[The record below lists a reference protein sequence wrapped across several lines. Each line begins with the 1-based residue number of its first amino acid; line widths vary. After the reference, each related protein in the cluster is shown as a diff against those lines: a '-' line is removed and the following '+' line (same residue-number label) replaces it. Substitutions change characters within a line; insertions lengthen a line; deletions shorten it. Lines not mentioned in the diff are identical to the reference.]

1 VVVLVVLS
9 LSIISLDLNSRTHSV
24 TSGVKSVA
32 NGVFSPLRHA
42 VTDILSPMGDF
53 FAGAVHYGSLQSENL
68 KLQAA
73 LGNLR
78 QQQAE
83 NAFEKNQ
90 LNQLRQL
97 MALKN
102 LPSINQLPTVTALTQ
117 EVDSSNFTMTITID
131 KGRSDGVDVGMPVV
145 GAGGLVGQVIQS
157 FHHTAVVRLVDDGQ
171 SKVGVTFG
179 KTQTHTATVDGQGPD
194 SSMSADLVP
203 PHTPLHKGQIM
214 YTSGF
219 DAAAFPPGIPVARVT
234 SFHTSAGASQVS
246 IAVTPMAN
254 LTQLAYVDVV
264 LWEPAA

>member
-42 VTDILSPMGDF
+42 VTDILSPIGDF
-53 FAGAVHYGSLQSENL
+53 FAGAVHYGSLQSENQ

-73 LGNLR
+73 LGSLR
-78 QQQAE
+78 QQQAQDT
-83 NAFEKNQ
+83 FEKNQ

-97 MALKN
+97 MTVKN
-102 LPSINQLPTVTALTQ
+102 LPSINQLPMVTAQTQ
-117 EVDSSNFTMTITID
+117 EVDSSNFAMTITID
-131 KGRSDGVDVGMPVV
+131 KGRSNGVDVGMPVV

-157 FHHTAVVRLVDDGQ
+157 FHHTAVVQLVNDGQ

-179 KTQTHTATVDGQGPD
+179 PTQTHTATVDGQGPD
-194 SSMSADLVP
+194 SSMTADLVP

-234 SFHTSAGASQVS
+234 SFHTSAGASQVT
-246 IAVTPMAN
+246 IAVKPMAN